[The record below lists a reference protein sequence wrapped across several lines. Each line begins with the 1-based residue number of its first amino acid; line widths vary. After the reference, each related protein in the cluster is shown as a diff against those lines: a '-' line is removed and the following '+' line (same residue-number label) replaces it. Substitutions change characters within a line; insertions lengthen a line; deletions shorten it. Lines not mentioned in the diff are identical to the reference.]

1 MLVAAWHLGFGVN
14 PLIAGWPDKIPSQVR
29 HPVTMLIKLSMSGV
43 PSALKPVYIAGTM
56 RWCDV
61 ACVPPGCTLT
71 ASNNGRN
78 APLGY
83 SPFLKCRVMP
93 THIGTLIN
101 DVSTLTDM
109 LQALTRTVSALKK
122 QYDTEVQTRDQAY
135 LKLTEENATLRER
148 IAAMHTE
155 KSETQWQNFPKPHG
169 TLLLGTGIIRDID
182 EKKLVGTKCECIR
195 GGVIKDI
202 QGAVDALPQN
212 TKFARAI
219 LVAGGNDCDSVADT
233 HEVTDILARYQD
245 LISNTKAR
253 AFEVSVSSICQRRK
267 SDDVTQSIKDMNAGL
282 CVICA
287 DLGVNFIDNDPAFHL
302 QDGSINDGYLLPDGV
317 HLSRAATNKL
327 ASNLRLHLHQ
337 GETIAHRDHRKRSD
351 TPATPPWQSPAAQT
365 ATQTGAEGPTGA
377 DDCSNPFWN
386 RAHHK
391 ANKRFGQ
398 PAPSP
403 NRPPPSP
410 PPPPPPPHTH
420 THTLSLS
427 PTQTCPDNHAK
438 RKLSTVPH
446 WKTDSKCP
454 EPKCPEFSEP
464 SPSKRPPS
472 PAIQTRTFYGNKY
485 IPTKTSSGK
494 PTFWQPMSTLLGL
507 GPYCSDMP

>member
-1 MLVAAWHLGFGVN
+1 MAGQDSKSSEASSDDANQTVDEWGTLCIETCIYRGHHDDREMVRCCLCATWVHL
-14 PLIAGWPDKIPSQVR
+14 DC
-29 HPVTMLIKLSMSGV
+29 IKQ
-43 PSALKPVYIAGTM
+43 
-56 RWCDV
+56 REEC
-61 ACVPPGCTLT
+61 PPGVWPC
-71 ASNNGRN
+71 
-78 APLGY
+78 
-83 SPFLKCRVMP
+83 FKCRVMP

-135 LKLTEENATLRER
+135 LKLTEENTTVRER

-169 TLLLGTGIIRDID
+169 TLLLGSSIIRDID

-212 TKFARAI
+212 TKFARAV
-219 LVAGGNDCDSVADT
+219 LVAGGNDCDSGADT

-253 AFEVSVSSICQRRK
+253 AFEVSVSSICPRRK
-267 SDDVTQSIKDMNAGL
+267 SDDVTRRIKDMNAGL
-282 CVICA
+282 RVICE

-317 HLSRAATNKL
+317 HLTRTATNKL
-327 ASNLRLHLHQ
+327 ASNLRLHLRQ
-337 GETIAHRDHRKRSD
+337 GETNAHRDHRKRGD
-351 TPATPPWQSPAAQT
+351 IPATAPSQT
-365 ATQTGAEGPTGA
+365 ATQTGAEGPIGA
-377 DDCSNPFWN
+377 DDFSNPFWN

-398 PAPSP
+398 PAHSP
-403 NRPPPSP
+403 NTP
-410 PPPPPPPHTH
+410 
-420 THTLSLS
+420 SLS
-427 PTQTCPDNHAK
+427 
-438 RKLSTVPH
+438 
-446 WKTDSKCP
+446 
-454 EPKCPEFSEP
+454 
-464 SPSKRPPS
+464 RPNMPRQ
-472 PAIQTRTFYGNKY
+472 PRQTRNFPRFP
-485 IPTKTSSGK
+485 IGK
-494 PTFWQPMSTLLGL
+494 QTRNIQNPSAPNFPNHPRPNAPHPQPFKPVPLMDINTYPPRHHRENPRSDTQCQLCLGWAHTAVTCRSKDATCYKCHTI
-507 GPYCSDMP
+507 GHFSRACPN